1 MGLLPSLRSTI
12 FSRQCPRLLT
22 GPYPIGNRKY
32 NFGPF
37 HNLIGYRR
45 RTYTSVVNRSDFLY
59 MVPPFLAYYGV
70 ITRNRTMV
78 GEAYKQVKL
87 YRQYLR
93 DPSQGLWR
101 HIVLGTSL
109 DEPPNDPGFWATGGL
124 LLILGKIKLTLLLG
138 RERVGSIRH
147 VAGLRYH

>member
-1 MGLLPSLRSTI
+1 
-12 FSRQCPRLLT
+12 
-22 GPYPIGNRKY
+22 
-32 NFGPF
+32 
-37 HNLIGYRR
+37 
-45 RTYTSVVNRSDFLY
+45 
-59 MVPPFLAYYGV
+59 
-70 ITRNRTMV
+70 MV